1 MSRKSRVF
9 KMFLVGANGAKCDT
23 KSSGWNSAKVKLMLQ
38 QRRCLATEFE
48 VLQSYPGPSLLT
60 PDITIGVL
68 AGVWGGRI

>member
-1 MSRKSRVF
+1 
-9 KMFLVGANGAKCDT
+9 MFLVGANGANCDT
-23 KSSGWNSAKVKLMLQ
+23 KSSGWNAAKVKPMLQ

-48 VLQSYPGPSLLT
+48 VLRSWPGRSLLT